1 MSSRTAA
8 TAEEY
13 LSDRVG
19 YLAAYYGVREPL
31 RLREFRVPAPAP
43 GALLVRI
50 TRANICGTDLHAW
63 RGDLDPH
70 KMGRALPRAQGHEG
84 VGLVAALGDGIGHD
98 AVGQPLSVGDRV
110 VFRYFFPC
118 GRCPACLKGLSRAC
132 AEISVPLRQSCD
144 VWPHFRGT
152 FGDYF
157 YLEANHAVFKV
168 PNELP
173 DDVVA
178 GANCALSQVI
188 CGLELARLELGEI
201 VVIQG
206 AGGLGL
212 HAVAVSR
219 ERGASRIIVLD
230 GVPERLELAA
240 AFGADEVIDLNSFP
254 TPEGRIQRVRQL
266 TGGWGGDIVLELAG
280 LPRAVPEGIAM
291 TARGGRYVE
300 IGNINPGLTYVA
312 DPSDLVH
319 SNRAILGVALYEA
332 RHLASA
338 LGFLARC
345 RGRYPFDR
353 LSSEAYPLDQI
364 NRAFAEQDR
373 GHVTRASLTT
383 S

>member
-1 MSSRTAA
+1 MSTGVAA
-8 TAEEY
+8 PAGDY
-13 LSDRVG
+13 LCDQVG
-19 YLAAYYGVREPL
+19 RLAAYCGVREPL
-31 RLREFRVPAPAP
+31 RLRKFRVPAPAP

-63 RGDLDPH
+63 RGDLDPR

-84 VGLVAALGDGIGHD
+84 VGIVAALGDG
-98 AVGQPLSVGDRV
+98 VGFDTNGQALAVGDRV

-118 GRCPACLKGLSRAC
+118 GRCRACLKGLSRAC
-132 AEISVPLRQSCD
+132 MEIAVSMGRSCD

-157 YLEANHAVFKV
+157 YLEANHAVFRV

-173 DDVVA
+173 DDLVA

-206 AGGLGL
+206 AGGLGIY
-212 HAVAVSR
+212 AVAVAR
-219 ERGASRIIVLD
+219 ERGASQIIVLD
-230 GVPERLELAA
+230 SVPERLALAG
-240 AFGADEVIDLNSFP
+240 AFGADELVDLNSFP
-254 TPEGRIQRVRQL
+254 TPEGRVQRVRQL

-280 LPRAVPEGIAM
+280 FPRVVSEGVAM

-300 IGNINPGLTYVA
+300 VGNINPGLTYLA

-319 SNRAILGVALYEA
+319 SNRAMLGVALYEA

-338 LGFLARC
+338 LEFLARC
-345 RGRYPFDR
+345 RGRYPFER
-353 LSSEAYPLDQI
+353 LASQAYPLDQV
-364 NRAFAEQDR
+364 NQAFADQDR
-373 GHVTRASLTT
+373 GHVTRASLAM